1 MANFDPHDPEES
13 HTSNKSPQDG
23 GKDTSLATPSGD
35 TKKRSPRYQVR
46 ALVGSYKAETG
57 DDVGAGEVPAPKTN
71 WPVFIISGVLI
82 IAMVL
87 YAGFGR
93 ESAAETLANVTGW
106 IGTNLGWFYVLTAT
120 IAVVFVLYIAI
131 SNAGNIRLGPDHS
144 RPKFNTFSWV
154 SMLFAAGIGVDLM
167 FFAVAEPVTMYMAPP
182 VGEGETMEAAKEA
195 VVYAMFHLSL
205 IHI

>member
-13 HTSNKSPQDG
+13 HTSNKDPQQG
-23 GKDTSLATPSGD
+23 GKNTSLATPSGEP
-35 TKKRSPRYQVR
+35 KKRSPRYQVR

-71 WPVFIISGVLI
+71 WPVFIVSGVLI

-120 IAVVFVLYIAI
+120 IAVVFVLYIAF
-131 SNAGNIRLGPDHS
+131 SNAGGKEHGYPGESIEF
-144 RPKFNTFSWV
+144 RPR
-154 SMLFAAGIGVDLM
+154 
-167 FFAVAEPVTMYMAPP
+167 
-182 VGEGETMEAAKEA
+182 
-195 VVYAMFHLSL
+195 VVRA
-205 IHI
+205 